1 MKTFAPGTV
10 VRVLQEDWAPF
21 QNIYNTTP
29 RFTEQTGIR
38 VEVKL
43 SSIPELWD
51 LMNRSFVEDPP
62 PFDLVGMDEIMLMQH
77 VRLGR
82 AEPLDDHIAADGYPL
97 DDFEPAALEAA
108 SYRGQLYGLPYADV
122 SNVLIYRAD
131 LFTRYGIP
139 VPQTMDALT
148 EAALAVQEAVRADGT
163 EDFYGITL
171 RGAPSCGLNFW
182 HIGSTWIPAWG
193 AQWYDAEGR
202 PTIDR
207 PEHIAALAHYVDLLH
222 RAGPPETPT
231 MGFVECMEAYASGR
245 AAMVIE
251 PANEASIVYNR
262 GGAVAEGTLTTLVP
276 AGPRG
281 TRHAGLYC
289 PPYAIPAR
297 SKVKEAAWALATFL
311 CAPEQLLD
319 DAVKSGFVEVA
330 RKSVLNDP
338 QFAAHFPANL
348 VETTRATR
356 AIARPERP
364 TPRQGMLVGDIIGEE
379 ATRALAGAQ
388 TAREALQR
396 AQERIAALGSPD

>member
-1 MKTFAPGTV
+1 MRTFAPGTV

-21 QNIYNTTP
+21 HNIRNTVP
-29 RFTEQTGIR
+29 RFTAQTGVR
-38 VEVKL
+38 VEVTL
-43 SSIPELWD
+43 SSIPELWE
-51 LMNRSFVEDPP
+51 LMERSFTEDAP
-62 PFDLVGMDEIMLMQH
+62 PFDLVGVDEIMMMQH

-82 AEPLDDHIAADGYPL
+82 VEPLDDAIAADGYAL
-97 DDFEPAALEAA
+97 DDFEPAALAA
-108 SYRGQLYGLPYADV
+108 ATYKGRLYGIPYADV

-131 LFTRYGIP
+131 LFTRYGLP
-139 VPQTMDALT
+139 VPQTMDELT
-148 EAALAVQEAVRADGT
+148 QTALAVQEAVRADGT
-163 EDFYGITL
+163 KDFYGITL

-182 HIGSTWIPAWG
+182 HIGSTWMPAWG
-193 AQWYDAEGR
+193 AQWYDANGH

-207 PEHIAALAHYVDLLH
+207 PEHIAALEHYVNLLQP
-222 RAGPPETPT
+222 AGPPETPT
-231 MGFVECMEAYASGR
+231 MGFVECMECYASGR

-262 GGAVAEGTLTTLVP
+262 GGVVAEGTLTTLVP

-297 SKVKEAAWALATFL
+297 SRVKEAAWELAKFL

-319 DAVKSGFVEVA
+319 DALKSGFVEVA

-338 QFAAHFPANL
+338 RFAERFPTNL

-356 AIARPERP
+356 PIARPERP
-364 TPRQGMLVGDIIGEE
+364 TPRQGMRVGDIIGEE
-379 ATRALAGAQ
+379 STRALAGEQ
-388 TAREALQR
+388 TPREALRR
-396 AQERIAALGSPD
+396 AQERVAALGSPD